1 MGIGEMK
8 MPAGFRYKNVYLKG
22 KPQHDRFDSFR
33 IAHPQMDTGK
43 RAKIFAPFDAL
54 KGFDEAVASRMP
66 IMMAGEILKESSPS
80 WIISKSW
87 VSRRSGF
94 LRFISHRIMTMAMIS
109 VTTVPSMQNS
119 ALWMT
124 LTVWSGSAMHA
135 V

>member
-54 KGFDEAVASRMP
+54 KGFDEAVTS
-66 IMMAGEILKESSPS
+66 MAESNERLYESSCNS
-80 WIISKSW
+80 
-87 VSRRSGF
+87 
-94 LRFISHRIMTMAMIS
+94 S
-109 VTTVPSMQNS
+109 VREYNEFEREEEV
-119 ALWMT
+119 
-124 LTVWSGSAMHA
+124 
-135 V
+135 